1 VTWFLNNYELV
12 WQLAL
17 THLWVAMLPVV
28 IGSALAT
35 YLAWAARGR
44 LGSALAAV
52 LSAVYAIPSLAL
64 FVLLPPLLGTSYL
77 GATNVIIALAL
88 YAAAVMFLAARD
100 AYAGVDPA
108 LVENAQAQGFS
119 RAQVFV
125 GVLLPA
131 AAPALVSGLRVV
143 AASTISM
150 ASIGAVVGVRNLG
163 YLFLDGFQRRI
174 QAEIITGLL
183 VTAALAI
190 AIDLALWA
198 VGRALMPWQRAGVA
212 R

>member
-1 VTWFLNNYELV
+1 
-12 WQLAL
+12 
-17 THLWVAMLPVV
+17 
-28 IGSALAT
+28 
-35 YLAWAARGR
+35 
-44 LGSALAAV
+44 
-52 LSAVYAIPSLAL
+52 
-64 FVLLPPLLGTSYL
+64 
-77 GATNVIIALAL
+77 VIIALAL

-119 RAQVFV
+119 RAQLFL

-174 QAEIITGLL
+174 QAEIITGLV